1 MLKITGADVVVAV
14 YSVRPFHRATF
25 DTVAWQTPTITFD
38 TVLYVRCAPPPAVT
52 FWGCTTS
59 FMSPLSRIIREKFPL
74 PTPLF
79 CPQNRLAKY
88 ISYRRTTD
96 IFGIYSLNA
105 IERTNKPDKSLST
118 LDIDKLR
125 LQTICQLLWLFLALR
140 AFDLLSN
147 ILYKEFRW
155 TVFPLCKK
163 WFRMAHIPRAKLPV
177 VPRYCLCIIF
187 IKRVNVIYL

>member
-74 PTPLF
+74 PIPPSSVRKIVWQSTFHIAVPLTF
-79 CPQNRLAKY
+79 
-88 ISYRRTTD
+88 S
-96 IFGIYSLNA
+96 
-105 IERTNKPDKSLST
+105 
-118 LDIDKLR
+118 
-125 LQTICQLLWLFLALR
+125 
-140 AFDLLSN
+140 AF
-147 ILYKEFRW
+147 IRW
-155 TVFPLCKK
+155 TRSNAPTSPIKVCPLLILINCGCKPFVNSYGYFWHYGRSIYWAIFCIK
-163 WFRMAHIPRAKLPV
+163 NSAEQFFRYVKNGSAWRTSLV
-177 VPRYCLCIIF
+177 RNC
-187 IKRVNVIYL
+187 R